1 MILIVFRDS
10 VIFQIQMNTNSMGAF
25 RATLFLN
32 LASALIDF
40 AATILLVNLHLY
52 IYDNDESDVKECEN
66 DKICLLAINFQINVF
81 IKGLIFMAFCIMHKM
96 MMLFYH
102 QCS

>member
-1 MILIVFRDS
+1 
-10 VIFQIQMNTNSMGAF
+10 MNTNCMGAF
-25 RATLFLN
+25 RATLFLT

-52 IYDNDESDVKECEN
+52 IYDNAESDMKECEEDN
-66 DKICLLAINFQINVF
+66 LCRLAITFQINVF

-96 MMLFYH
+96 LMLFYH
-102 QCS
+102 ECSLQTGVPLSYQ